1 MADVFREIHRLR
13 RRARDLQEQV
23 DRIPRQVKARQAVIE
38 RHQEKQKAEQDAIKK
53 LKLAI
58 LEKEATLKAVH
69 AQIAKYEKQ
78 FNEAGSE
85 KEFDA
90 LKHEIEHAR
99 QNYDQV
105 EAEIFAAL
113 EESEERAG
121 KLPELVQAIEM
132 ARTALAEFEQAAVG
146 QRAELEQELSEVQ
159 ESLRQR
165 EETISPASRVEY
177 DRIINALGPD
187 ALARAEGRV
196 CTGCSMEMTPQNYQ
210 DLLVGRFVVCRSC
223 ERILYLASD

>member
-13 RRARDLQEQV
+13 RRATDLQEQL

-53 LKLAI
+53 LKLTI
-58 LEKEATLKAVH
+58 LEKEATLKSLH

-78 FNEAGSE
+78 FNEAGSK

-90 LKHEIEHAR
+90 LKHEIEHVR

-113 EESEERAG
+113 EESEEIVHR
-121 KLPELVQAIEM
+121 
-132 ARTALAEFEQAAVG
+132 
-146 QRAELEQELSEVQ
+146 
-159 ESLRQR
+159 
-165 EETISPASRVEY
+165 SR
-177 DRIINALGPD
+177 
-187 ALARAEGRV
+187 
-196 CTGCSMEMTPQNYQ
+196 
-210 DLLVGRFVVCRSC
+210 
-223 ERILYLASD
+223 